1 MKIGSFGDPYRIM
14 MRTESEGQAILQ
26 ALRRH
31 LRHEGWTAR
40 RLATHLSIGEATA
53 KRWLAGKG
61 LTLERLEMLASLCRL
76 TIAELARQTEQPPAN
91 LAQEL
96 TLAQE
101 RALSGDV
108 FLAFLFMTILGGE
121 HPRDVAQDFHVPG
134 HEMDAAL
141 ARLERLALID
151 RLPGDRI
158 RPLVD
163 RAIAWRKTPMRAL
176 FETQMKPQ
184 FLTMDFGAEEAVYAS
199 ELLRLSPVG
208 AARLAELIEQHRRD
222 VQALATADRRESN
235 ALRRWYG
242 MLCAARALDT
252 SSLEKPA

>member
-1 MKIGSFGDPYRIM
+1 
-14 MRTESEGQAILQ
+14 MRTETEGQAILQ

-31 LRHEGWTAR
+31 LRYQGWTAR
-40 RLATHLSIGEATA
+40 RLAAQFSIGEATA

-61 LTLERLEMLASLCRL
+61 LTLDRLEQLASLCRL
-76 TIAELARQTEQPPAN
+76 TIAELARETEQPPAD

-121 HPRDVAQDFHVPG
+121 HPHDVAQDFEVPAV
-134 HEMDAAL
+134 EMNAAL
-141 ARLERLALID
+141 VRLERLALID
-151 RLPGDRI
+151 RLPGDRV
-158 RPLVD
+158 RPRGD

-184 FLTMDFGAEEAVYAS
+184 FLSMDFGAEDAVYAS

-208 AARLAELIEQHRRD
+208 AARPADLIEQHRRD
-222 VQALATADRRESN
+222 VQALAAADRHESN
-235 ALRRWYG
+235 APRRWHG

-252 SSLEKPA
+252 SSLQKPA

>member
-1 MKIGSFGDPYRIM
+1 
-14 MRTESEGQAILQ
+14 MRTESQGQAIVQ

-31 LRHEGWTAR
+31 LRNDGWTAR
-40 RLATHLSIGEATA
+40 RLAAHFSIGEATA

-61 LTLERLEMLASLCRL
+61 LTLDRLEQLAALCRL
-76 TIAELARQTEQPPAN
+76 SIAELARETDRPAAG
-91 LAQEL
+91 LAREL

-101 RALSGDV
+101 RALSGSP

-121 HPRDVAQDFHVPG
+121 SPQDVADDFDVPA
-134 HEMDAAL
+134 HEMDSAL

-151 RLPGDRI
+151 RLPAGRV

-163 RAIAWRKTPMRAL
+163 RAIAWRKSPMRAM

-184 FLTMDFGAEEAVYAS
+184 FLAMDFAAENAVYAS

-208 AARLAELIEQHRRD
+208 AARMAELIEQHRRD
-222 VQALATADRRESN
+222 VQAMAEADRHESH
-235 ALRRWYG
+235 LPRRWYG

-252 SSLEKPA
+252 STLETPG

>member
-1 MKIGSFGDPYRIM
+1 MKSSR
-14 MRTESEGQAILQ
+14 SEAPAILQ

-31 LRHEGWTAR
+31 LRREGWTAR
-40 RLATHLSIGEATA
+40 RLAAQFAIGEATA

-61 LTLERLEMLASLCRL
+61 LTLDRLEQLAALCRL
-76 TIAELARQTEQPPAN
+76 SLADLARETELPPAH

-101 RALSGDV
+101 RALSGEN
-108 FLAFLFMTILGGE
+108 FLAFLFMTILGGDD
-121 HPRDVAQDFHVPG
+121 PRDVAEDFGVRARD
-134 HEMDAAL
+134 MDAAL

-151 RLPGDRI
+151 RLPTGRV

-176 FETQMKPQ
+176 FEAQMKPQ
-184 FLTMDFGAEEAVYAS
+184 FLAMDFSAEEAVYAS

-208 AARLAELIEQHRRD
+208 AARLAEMIEQHRRD
-222 VQALATADRRESN
+222 VQAMAARDRQESH
-235 ALRRWYG
+235 LPRKWYG

-252 SSLEKPA
+252 ANLESRSG